1 MHKIEQLSDQ
11 QLMKEIMSDNFK
23 AFTELYNRYKH
34 TLFQFVIRLSH
45 GDYSMAEEVVQE
57 TFIIIWENR
66 KTLQPPLHFWPPT
79 MHDTSPDKRLW

>member
-34 TLFQFVIRLSH
+34 TLFQFDIRPFARRLFEGRGSCA
-45 GDYSMAEEVVQE
+45 GDIYHYLGEPEE
-57 TFIIIWENR
+57 
-66 KTLQPPLHFWPPT
+66 
-79 MHDTSPDKRLW
+79 DCG

>member
-34 TLFQFVIRLSH
+34 TLSVCHPAFARRLFDGRGSCA
-45 GDYSMAEEVVQE
+45 GDIYHYLGEPEE
-57 TFIIIWENR
+57 
-66 KTLQPPLHFWPPT
+66 
-79 MHDTSPDKRLW
+79 DCG

>member
-34 TLFQFVIRLSH
+34 TSSFSFVIRLFSH
-45 GDYSMAEEVVQE
+45 GD
-57 TFIIIWENR
+57 
-66 KTLQPPLHFWPPT
+66 
-79 MHDTSPDKRLW
+79 